1 MKGEKRGRT
10 FKGFISLIV
19 LRALWNEPGYGYN
32 LEKEVNRGL
41 GVKLSNGEIYSVLRN
56 MEIRGLVKNRGKRQE
71 GKNRKYYEISSEGKQ
86 YLREQVKSMEVALP
100 TIEEIIGFV
109 NSNSGRGKE
118 GPELTPSYK
127 NE

>member
-1 MKGEKRGRT
+1 MKEEKRGRT

-41 GVKLSNGEIYSVLRN
+41 GVKLSNGEIYSFLRN